1 MNKNPDTTSARK
13 KRQEC
18 PPEHRQ
24 ANVNSTNFGV
34 IKLQMFNS
42 QLFASPVIP
51 EFVNKKIW
59 RFPFRLVTLS

>member
-1 MNKNPDTTSARK
+1 MNENMNIISIKKNR
-13 KRQEC
+13 
-18 PPEHRQ
+18 PERRP